1 MKIDSIIGFHA
12 GAVIAVTDD
21 DKVVRWFPAPE
32 PTEPQAVR
40 RALTF
45 ALINHDAVPW
55 EPSRDLEC
63 SLVVIA
69 EIARHTRSVFKWG

>member
-32 PTEPQAVR
+32 PTGTSGR
-40 RALTF
+40 G
-45 ALINHDAVPW
+45 W
-55 EPSRDLEC
+55 ELGVSPL
-63 SLVVIA
+63 LMTQMVV
-69 EIARHTRSVFKWG
+69 